1 MKTIEK
7 IIENSVFTESVI
19 AECKNKHDLDVRD
32 KVNALLLEKA
42 QMLGLSLY
50 EVCSMYVPE
59 ITSEIVE
66 IDWYKEKRDFPDM
79 KVVTIIKLVPIEK

>member
-19 AECKNKHDLDVRD
+19 KECKNKHDLDVRD
-32 KVNALLLEKA
+32 KLNGLLFEKA
-42 QMLGLSLY
+42 QSLGVSLY
-50 EVCSMYVPE
+50 EVCSMYIPE

-66 IDWYKEKRDFPDM
+66 LDWYKSKRECPDM
-79 KVVTIIKLVPIEK
+79 GVVTTIKLVPLE

>member
-1 MKTIEK
+1 MKAIQK

-19 AECKNKHDLDVRD
+19 SECKNKHDIDVRD
-32 KVNALLLEKA
+32 KLNSLLVEKA
-42 QMLGLSLY
+42 QLLGLSLY

-66 IDWYKEKRDFPDM
+66 IDVYKTKREWPDTA
-79 KVVTIIKLVPIEK
+79 VVTSIKLVPREE

>member
-19 AECKNKHDLDVRD
+19 KECKNKHDLDVRD
-32 KVNALLLEKA
+32 KVNALLMEKA

-66 IDWYKEKRDFPDM
+66 TDWYKEKRDFPDM
-79 KVVTIIKLVPIEK
+79 KVMTIIKLVPREE

>member
-1 MKTIEK
+1 MKDVNK
-7 IIENSVFTESVI
+7 ILENSVFTESVI

-79 KVVTIIKLVPIEK
+79 KVVTTIKLVPIEK